1 VPVRPA
7 AANPE
12 TAELEKS
19 DPRHLAAR
27 RFARLSV
34 SEIILYRQ
42 ADVIEGRKSKDLIAR
57 LRADIKLCTE
67 TYEKRVPKDVRDRF
81 DYLRDE
87 LVRQLAEG
95 DPEKLG
101 E

>member
-1 VPVRPA
+1 VAPSI
-7 AANPE
+7 NSE

-42 ADVIEGRKSKDLIAR
+42 ADVTEGRKSKDLLSR
-57 LRADIKLCTE
+57 LRTDIKLCTE
-67 TYEKRVPKDVRDRF
+67 TYEKRVPKEVRDRY
-81 DYLRDE
+81 DYLHDE
-87 LVRQLAEG
+87 IVRQLAEG
-95 DPEKLG
+95 DPDKLG
-101 E
+101 KM